1 MKSFF
6 LVMEDFMNSKDISQ
20 ILRDLS
26 DNSDSDSSCDDS
38 DPDFVFA
45 EHNESSSDEDSL
57 SDGTP
62 TNFQPAGQSSPMQV
76 HSDPAFVAN
85 EEHGPCVEPL
95 SLADDNLLFV
105 VVPPAESDNESDS
118 SEEFLQNIV
127 QRNFHRLVEVEMET
141 QIIDEEVVD
150 NRNPH
155 AGGDQ
160 DQNDSNGE
168 DDSDEWEDVVP
179 DGHSVRPVNVNVFY
193 IHIHRGDWGSCLS
206 HVASSTVMLISG
218 VSPFFG
224 LPSGVLL
231 LFVFWTPAFG
241 LLDSCFPVFSL
252 PGIFSPFGAS
262 LGFSLARCCG
272 CPPSACPIVS
282 SDSKKN

>member
-127 QRNFHRLVEVEMET
+127 QRNFHRLVEVEEEAVDDP
-141 QIIDEEVVD
+141 QAENGDYQNIDEEVVD

-179 DGHSVRPVNVNVFY
+179 DGQNTF
-193 IHIHRGDWGSCLS
+193 
-206 HVASSTVMLISG
+206 TFTEETG
-218 VSPFFG
+218 V
-224 LPSGVLL
+224 
-231 LFVFWTPAFG
+231 
-241 LLDSCFPVFSL
+241 PVFPMSRL
-252 PGIFSPFGAS
+252 
-262 LGFSLARCCG
+262 R
-272 CPPSACPIVS
+272 PSC
-282 SDSKKN
+282 